1 MSPRANSLLIA
12 SMVAIPCLAYT
23 VPCFG
28 HNGRDEDA
36 PAAATETYNAADA
49 LSCIEVSTHPRTG
62 VRTYT
67 QTCDIPPDPGRP
79 GAVAVNAPMEHGV
92 DFWVSQSFAS
102 GGGNYAPAPPAYSDS
117 GYSDN
122 GYSDS
127 YVSDGYYGYGGYPAY
142 GYGYGYGDG
151 YGSGR
156 PRRGH
161 GGRGDHGDHGDH
173 GGGGR
178 PGRPGGGGDV
188 PPASNGGY
196 HLPPRSRIS
205 APLPR
210 GVGSPPPYYDPGVGA
225 PPPDLRYNT
234 RGGRRG

>member
-1 MSPRANSLLIA
+1 MTPRAKSLLIA
-12 SMVAIPCLAYT
+12 SLVAIPCLAYT
-23 VPCFG
+23 LPCSG

-36 PAAATETYNAADA
+36 PTAATERYDAADA

-92 DFWVSQSFAS
+92 DFWVSQSFAN

-117 GYSDN
+117 GYSN
-122 GYSDS
+122 GGYSDS
-127 YVSDGYYGYGGYPAY
+127 YVSDGYYGYGGYLPA
-142 GYGYGYGDG
+142 YGYGDG

-161 GGRGDHGDHGDH
+161 GGGRGDHG
-173 GGGGR
+173 GR
-178 PGRPGGGGDV
+178 PGKPGGGGDA

-196 HLPPRSRIS
+196 HLPPHSRIFT
-205 APLPR
+205 PLPAP
-210 GVGSPPPYYDPGVGA
+210 GVGSPPPYYSPGVGA
-225 PPPDLRYNT
+225 PPPVLRYNT